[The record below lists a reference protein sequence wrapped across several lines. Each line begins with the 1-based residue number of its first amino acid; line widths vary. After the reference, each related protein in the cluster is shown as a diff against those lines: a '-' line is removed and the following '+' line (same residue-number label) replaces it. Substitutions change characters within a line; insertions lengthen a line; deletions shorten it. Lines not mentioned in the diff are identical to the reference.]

1 MINEQE
7 KRNTLNKMSD
17 LEYQKNDVEMM
28 RYRSNGLSHKLGI
41 FAMMFS
47 LLGCFICLNSMKPSD
62 IQVLIIIMINIVILL
77 GGFLAAE
84 RAKTYSF
91 KGSIALIVFGGI
103 CVGRMFYMPLGLITN
118 YNAYVGMLA
127 DQKTYTSIST
137 KLNSGA
143 ELATTEQEALK
154 KLVDIATEAAKQAQT
169 EVPADTVIVDDAL
182 KTVAA
187 SIKTMRGSVLGETIT
202 YKDGSNVAIAFLP
215 SDGNFR
221 GISAM
226 ILFAIAAALFITA
239 GVIGVLRAR
248 KLSNYLD
255 SLKAKN

>member
-103 CVGRMFYMPLGLITN
+103 CVGRMFYMPLSLITN

-127 DQKTYTSIST
+127 DQTTYTSIST
-137 KLNSGA
+137 KLKSGA
-143 ELATTEQEALK
+143 ELVTTEQEVLD
-154 KLVDIATEAAKQAQT
+154 KLVETAQKAAQGT
-169 EVPADTVIVDDAL
+169 EVDPATVIDDAL
-182 KTVAA
+182 KTVGA